1 MMRWWLTE
9 RERERE
15 AQEILIAWVLVMLMR
30 GGEEGKEEK
39 VYHHVA
45 PHLFQSLACSLTETP
60 RHPQT
65 QPLATHT

>member
-1 MMRWWLTE
+1 MISGWLTE

-15 AQEILIAWVLVMLMR
+15 AQEILIAWVMVLMR

-45 PHLFQSLACSLTETP
+45 LHLFQSLACSLTETSP
-60 RHPQT
+60 PTNTNTTSHI
-65 QPLATHT
+65 